1 MMTFQPG
8 ATLVLGGARSGK
20 STFAE
25 KLAEA
30 SGRRKIYVA
39 TSQIFDDEMAKRV
52 DLHKSRRGSDWV
64 LVEEPLALVDVLA
77 EHAAADTCLLVDCLT
92 LWLTNLMMAER
103 DVTAE
108 CDHLVKS
115 LSGHD
120 PDASVLFVSNEVGHG
135 IVPMD
140 KMARAFRDHAGL
152 LHQKLAAV
160 VPHVYFVTA
169 GLPQKL
175 K

>member
-39 TSQIFDDEMAKRV
+39 TNQIFDDEMAKRV

-64 LVEEPLALVDVLA
+64 LVEEPPEIPA
-77 EHAAADTCLLVDCLT
+77 
-92 LWLTNLMMAER
+92 
-103 DVTAE
+103 
-108 CDHLVKS
+108 
-115 LSGHD
+115 
-120 PDASVLFVSNEVGHG
+120 PD
-135 IVPMD
+135 
-140 KMARAFRDHAGL
+140 R
-152 LHQKLAAV
+152 
-160 VPHVYFVTA
+160 A
-169 GLPQKL
+169 GLPPRWPAPL
-175 K
+175 PMPM